1 MGLQKNKHEQISVGH
16 FGGKHAMANRYG
28 TQKTK
33 TNNFPEHY
41 TEISAAEMNIFF
53 VFHLFCTVV
62 VP

>member
-33 TNNFPEHY
+33 TNNFPENY
-41 TEISAAEMNIFF
+41 EISAAEMNIFF